1 MGSSTTLREGNNR
14 MILITLKMDDLDN
27 FKMDDLDNSLE
38 DADHADDADDSKR
51 DALENEDSA
60 LEDLDNF
67 LVDKDLD
74 DSLADDEPL
83 EDCEDVLDEHTDV
96 VSE

>member
-1 MGSSTTLREGNNR
+1 MLKLLMMLTTR
-14 MILITLKMDDLDN
+14 K
-27 FKMDDLDNSLE
+27 S
-38 DADHADDADDSKR
+38 

-74 DSLADDEPL
+74 DSLADDKPL

>member
-1 MGSSTTLREGNNR
+1 MLKLLMMLTTR
-14 MILITLKMDDLDN
+14 
-27 FKMDDLDNSLE
+27 
-38 DADHADDADDSKR
+38 KR

-83 EDCEDVLDEHTDV
+83 EDCEDGLDEQTDV

>member
-1 MGSSTTLREGNNR
+1 MRTMLKLLMMLTTR
-14 MILITLKMDDLDN
+14 
-27 FKMDDLDNSLE
+27 
-38 DADHADDADDSKR
+38 KR

>member
-1 MGSSTTLREGNNR
+1 MLKLLMMLTTR
-14 MILITLKMDDLDN
+14 
-27 FKMDDLDNSLE
+27 
-38 DADHADDADDSKR
+38 KR

-74 DSLADDEPL
+74 DSLADDKPL
-83 EDCEDVLDEHTDV
+83 EDCEDVLDEHTGV